1 MKIMMVGAGS
11 VGGFFGAKLVKAG
24 VDCSF
29 LLRGRTLD
37 AIRRNGLTIRSNE
50 NSLTVYP
57 VVAAD
62 PSELPVADLIII
74 AVKRYDLEA
83 LLEQLRPTVT
93 PRTTLLTLQNG
104 VDTEPCIRERLPDV
118 PVLAGVA
125 YIYSKIAEP
134 GIIEHYKKGAV
145 AIGQWPGAP
154 SSLTIEKVKD
164 VFEQAG
170 ISCQVIRDIRRTKW
184 EKMCWNVVFNP
195 LTVLINDKVSRALS
209 YPELRTVIERIVDET
224 VAVAAAEGV
233 SLSSDMAEKTIQW
246 SQEIRDIHTSMY
258 DDWKAGRPTEIEH
271 LNGYIV
277 DRAKMLGISVPVN
290 ETMVALIKAIAQ
302 PLPLGPARL
311 TLDGRVIQPI
321 VLDTEALG
329 KLPAEAQVENVEMF
343 APGMRGQGV
352 RIKAL
357 LTIPTPTIGTDHV
370 TFHSADGRFAASL
383 PLKEAAETGILIYRR
398 DGQPFP
404 PEAGGPF
411 RLITPG
417 LGDLC
422 ANVKNVARIE
432 FTCGPGKDTR
442 PSVPKQH

>member
-24 VDCSF
+24 IDCSF

-37 AIRRNGLTIRSNE
+37 AIRRNGLTIRSNA
-50 NSLTVYP
+50 NTLTVYP
-57 VVAAD
+57 VVATD
-62 PSELPVADLIII
+62 PRELPVADLIVL
-74 AVKRYDLEA
+74 AVKRYDLEG
-83 LLEQLRPTVT
+83 LLNQLRSIVT

-104 VDTEPCIRERLPDV
+104 VDTEPRIQECLPEV
-118 PVLAGVA
+118 PLVAGVA

-134 GIIEHYKKGAV
+134 GIIEHYKRGAIG
-145 AIGQWPGAP
+145 IGQWPGAP
-154 SSLTIEKVKD
+154 SSLTSEKIKD

-170 ISCQVIRDIRRTKW
+170 INCQVVPDIRRTKW

-195 LTVLINDKVSRALS
+195 LTVLINDNVSKALS

-224 VAVAAAEGV
+224 VAVARAEGV
-233 SLSSDMAEKTIQW
+233 TLSPDMAEKTIQW

-258 DDWKAGRPTEIEH
+258 DDWKAGRSTEIEH

-302 PLPLGPARL
+302 PLPLGPARV

-343 APGMRGQGV
+343 APGMRGHGV
-352 RIKAL
+352 RVKAL
-357 LTIPTPTIGTDHV
+357 LEIPTPTLGTDHV
-370 TFHSADGRFAASL
+370 TFHSADGKFAASL
-383 PLKEAAETGILIYRR
+383 PLKEAAETGILIYLR